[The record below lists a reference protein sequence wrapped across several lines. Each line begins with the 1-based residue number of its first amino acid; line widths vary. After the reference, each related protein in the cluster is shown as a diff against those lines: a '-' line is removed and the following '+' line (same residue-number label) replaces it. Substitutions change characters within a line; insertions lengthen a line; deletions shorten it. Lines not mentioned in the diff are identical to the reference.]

1 MLDQLTIRGRLV
13 AAAMKLAA
21 ERPWREVTLPDIA
34 AAANVSL
41 VDVRNEFDSKG
52 DVLAAFVRM
61 VDDAVL
67 ARVPQR
73 SGSQPARDA
82 LFEVIMSR
90 FDVLAAYKPALK
102 SIGAA
107 WPMDAVAGARHR
119 PIAGV
124 DAAGCRYPQRRR
136 RRPGARRRSRCG
148 VRFGLSHVAGDN
160 DPGLAKTMAALDRRL
175 RRGESTLQCFD
186 AAVSKLCGFLDRCAA
201 AARPRTGPAKAG
213 ADPNTSADP
222 AATVPPGALV
232 ATSQGDRYSGT
243 EMMARR
249 PPIELSPSVMSPP
262 WLLAMSRAMAR
273 PSPVLPSSW
282 LRA

>member
-41 VDVRNEFDSKG
+41 VDVRNEFDTKG

-90 FDVLAAYKPALK
+90 FDVLATYKPALK
-102 SIGAA
+102 SIAAA
-107 WPMDAVAGARHR
+107 WPMDASLVRAIARSQAWMLR
-119 PIAGV
+119 
-124 DAAGCRYPQRRR
+124 AAGI
-136 RRPGARRRSRCG
+136 RSEG
-148 VRFGLSHVAGDN
+148 LEGQVRAAGLGTVYASAYRTWLSDN

-175 RRGESTLQCFD
+175 RRGESALQCFD
-186 AAVSKLCGFLDRCAA
+186 AAVSKVCGLVDRCAA

-213 ADPNTSADP
+213 ADPNPSADP
-222 AATVPPGALV
+222 AATVPPGAL
-232 ATSQGDRYSGT
+232 S
-243 EMMARR
+243 
-249 PPIELSPSVMSPP
+249 
-262 WLLAMSRAMAR
+262 
-273 PSPVLPSSW
+273 
-282 LRA
+282 

>member
-41 VDVRNEFDSKG
+41 VDVRSEFDSKG

-102 SIGAA
+102 SVAAA
-107 WPMDAVAGARHR
+107 WPMDASLVCAIGRSQAWMLR
-119 PIAGV
+119 
-124 DAAGCRYPQRRR
+124 AAGI
-136 RRPGARRRSRCG
+136 RSEG
-148 VRFGLSHVAGDN
+148 LEGQVRAAGLAAVYASVYRTWLGDD
-160 DPGLAKTMAALDRRL
+160 DPGLAKTMAALDRQL
-175 RRGESTLQCFD
+175 RRGESALQCVD
-186 AAVSKLCGFLDRCAA
+186 SAVSRLCGFIDCCAA
-201 AARPRTGPAKAG
+201 AARTRTRQTAAG

-222 AATVPPGALV
+222 AATVPPGAL
-232 ATSQGDRYSGT
+232 S
-243 EMMARR
+243 
-249 PPIELSPSVMSPP
+249 
-262 WLLAMSRAMAR
+262 
-273 PSPVLPSSW
+273 
-282 LRA
+282 

>member
-1 MLDQLTIRGRLV
+1 MLDHLTIRGRLV

-102 SIGAA
+102 SIAAA
-107 WPMDAVAGARHR
+107 WPMDPSLVRAIGRSQGWMLR
-119 PIAGV
+119 
-124 DAAGCRYPQRRR
+124 AAGIRSEGLDGQVRAAGL
-136 RRPGARRRSRCG
+136 GAVYASVYRTW
-148 VRFGLSHVAGDN
+148 LSDD

-175 RRGESTLQCFD
+175 RRGESTLQCVD
-186 AAVSKLCGFLDRCAA
+186 AAVSKFCCFVRSCGE
-201 AARPRTGPAKAG
+201 AARKRTRQSEAG
-213 ADPNTSADP
+213 APPSTSADP
-222 AATVPPGALV
+222 AATVPPGAL
-232 ATSQGDRYSGT
+232 S
-243 EMMARR
+243 
-249 PPIELSPSVMSPP
+249 
-262 WLLAMSRAMAR
+262 
-273 PSPVLPSSW
+273 
-282 LRA
+282 